1 MYQNTQKMFPFLK
14 IGLDFYSLPSN
25 IFRLKKPKKNEK
37 RSDVINFYE
46 QFLTWNKTNKTRF
59 T

>member
-25 IFRLKKPKKNEK
+25 IFRLKKPKKK
-37 RSDVINFYE
+37 RKKERRD
-46 QFLTWNKTNKTRF
+46 
-59 T
+59 

>member
-1 MYQNTQKMFPFLK
+1 MYQNAQKMFPFLK

-25 IFRLKKPKKNEK
+25 TLRLKKTK
-37 RSDVINFYE
+37 
-46 QFLTWNKTNKTRF
+46 KTNKTKNKNKKKA